1 MNHYAS
7 LSSARGAGDHFCIDS
22 VPAYKSGEEMRLTVY
37 TDYTLRVMMYLATTY
52 SRGGVATIEEI
63 ARAYNISRSHLM
75 KIVNELS
82 QNGFV
87 QALRGRTGGVR
98 LARAPGEISVGQL
111 VRMAEKDFAVVPCH
125 DESVDS
131 QCAILPACNLRRGM
145 RRAADAFIHEL
156 DQMTLAETVTVPSVA
171 ASLLQIGPAAQ
182 HEIVVPVP
190 VPGKPRKK
198 TAKRHP

>member
-1 MNHYAS
+1 MNHLAS
-7 LSSARGAGDHFCIDS
+7 LSPARDAGDHFCIDS
-22 VPAYKSGEEMRLTVY
+22 VLAYTPGEEMRLTVY
-37 TDYTLRVMMYLATTY
+37 TDYTLRVMMYLATSY

-98 LARAPGEISVGQL
+98 LARAPSEISVGQL

-125 DESVDS
+125 DDSVDS
-131 QCAILPACNLRRGM
+131 HCAILPACNLRRGM
-145 RRAADAFIHEL
+145 RRALDAFIHEL

-171 ASLLQIGPAAQ
+171 ASLLQIGPTAQ
-182 HEIVVPVP
+182 HETVVPVP

-198 TAKRHP
+198 SAKRHA